1 MGHSFAGGSMARS
14 QNEGEQNMPPLNI
27 SLWHIDYFELK
38 LSEKQPGQEGH
49 SDPPLSLWKQEI
61 NLPCGRSAPCPRRVE
76 GILSTRNREFRSE
89 KAEQTNLAIS
99 SLIYYPKAK
108 PLCLVKSLQ
117 IYCFF
122 V

>member
-49 SDPPLSLWKQEI
+49 SDPPLSPGKQETK
-61 NLPCGRSAPCPRRVE
+61 LP
-76 GILSTRNREFRSE
+76 
-89 KAEQTNLAIS
+89 
-99 SLIYYPKAK
+99 
-108 PLCLVKSLQ
+108 
-117 IYCFF
+117 
-122 V
+122 

>member
-49 SDPPLSLWKQEI
+49 SDPPLSL
-61 NLPCGRSAPCPRRVE
+61 
-76 GILSTRNREFRSE
+76 
-89 KAEQTNLAIS
+89 
-99 SLIYYPKAK
+99 
-108 PLCLVKSLQ
+108 
-117 IYCFF
+117 
-122 V
+122 